1 MACNALTS
9 PWYSRFASL
18 YSANRVFDI
27 VNETKYKL
35 YEKQD
40 VKCSIPDGYE
50 YNTPYPIP
58 EDILNAEDNQE
69 EVDTSTKQEETT
81 PVNKKNKRF
90 RANTKVISWKNQ
102 KQKQEEV
109 IKKWRVNI
117 AKKL

>member
-1 MACNALTS
+1 MDKIVNWFILVFIFVFDPLAVIL
-9 PWYSRFASL
+9 L
-18 YSANRVFDI
+18 IGANRAFDI

-90 RANTKVISWKNQ
+90 RANTKVIS
-102 KQKQEEV
+102 
-109 IKKWRVNI
+109 
-117 AKKL
+117 